1 MKREVWRWDGLS
13 FLWEV
18 VLGRAAIG
26 SRVCVCVFAGCCT
39 LDAKVGKNVLAAS
52 TKSKFQ
58 SLSGLASKVFFFCV
72 DTLRRLQREAQALSA
87 LCTEWHALVYEV
99 SLATE

>member
-58 SLSGLASKVFFFCV
+58 SLSGLKRFFFFVWIRCGA
-72 DTLRRLQREAQALSA
+72 LQREAQALSA